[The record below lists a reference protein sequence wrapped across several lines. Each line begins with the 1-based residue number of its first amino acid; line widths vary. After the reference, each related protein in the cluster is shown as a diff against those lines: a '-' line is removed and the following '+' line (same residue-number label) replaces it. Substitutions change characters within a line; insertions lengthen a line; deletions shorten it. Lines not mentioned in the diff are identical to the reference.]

1 VDGALMSFGPY
12 RYEIND
18 IRTKCTQCGYLIIS
32 LKEVIFM
39 YELLYLSVSPRGL
52 SESELE
58 EILCAARLKNKRLGI
73 TGMLLY
79 HDREIMQILEG
90 DEDVVKE
97 LYKTIAT
104 DQRHSSVA
112 ILYQGG
118 IENRSFSQWS
128 MAFKLLDQDS
138 VKELAAGFEEY
149 DLEKTPLS
157 MISDSPNRGKRTFL
171 RLRDTL

>member
-1 VDGALMSFGPY
+1 
-12 RYEIND
+12 
-18 IRTKCTQCGYLIIS
+18 
-32 LKEVIFM
+32 M

-52 SESELE
+52 SESELAE
-58 EILCAARLKNKRLGI
+58 LLRAARLKNESLGV

-90 DEDVVKE
+90 DEDVVKG
-97 LYKTIAT
+97 LYETISV
-104 DQRHSSVA
+104 DKRHSSVA

-138 VKELAAGFEEY
+138 AKELASGFEEY
-149 DLEKTPLS
+149 DLEKTPIG
-157 MISDSPNRGKRTFL
+157 MISDSPNRGKKTFL
-171 RLRDTL
+171 RLRNTL